1 MNKLVKNT
9 GEQSMKERSVMMMN
23 EQHPEERI
31 MQEEAERTNFELDRY
46 SEHMEKLHKE
56 RNEKIENL
64 LAQIRLVKDVCEDAE
79 NNIKSI
85 IESL

>member
-1 MNKLVKNT
+1 MQT
-9 GEQSMKERSVMMMN
+9 

-46 SEHMEKLHKE
+46 YEHMEKLHKE
-56 RNEKIENL
+56 RNEKIESL

-79 NNIKSI
+79 ENIKSI

>member
-1 MNKLVKNT
+1 MQT
-9 GEQSMKERSVMMMN
+9 

-31 MQEEAERTNFELDRY
+31 MQEEAERTNFELDSY

-56 RNEKIENL
+56 RNEKIDNL
-64 LAQIRLVKDVCEDAE
+64 LAQIRLAKSICEDAE